1 MSVAVYANGSEVA
14 CKAGAGKVIAEF
26 PDVCLSPPP
35 PPAGPVP
42 IPYAATS
49 FSKDMQSGSKSVQ
62 IGGKEIMLKDKSFY
76 KTSPLGN
83 EAATR
88 NFGANVITHVIT
100 GKTYFTSWS
109 MDVKV
114 ESENV
119 DRHMDLATS
128 NHGSQGPG
136 TPPSSINTASVS
148 PPRKYP
154 EQTCDDSRREE
165 IKRDKDAVCNT
176 IPGGSL
182 SPKKVSPKKLAKI
195 PCSTIQSRLTA
206 QRECL
211 RQRQLMKGECFNKG
225 PDPSDSAQVE
235 RHEKHE
241 QAISDVQNGI
251 VRSQE
256 LAAINCA
263 PGHPMAGL

>member
-1 MSVAVYANGSEVA
+1 MSVTVYANGSEVA
-14 CKAGAGKVIAEF
+14 CKAGGGKVIAEF
-26 PDVCLSPPP
+26 PDVCLSPPS

-42 IPYAATS
+42 IPYPATS
-49 FSKDMQSGSKSVQ
+49 FAKDMQGGSKTVQ
-62 IGGKEIMLKDKSFY
+62 IGGKEIMLKDQSFY

-88 NFGANVITHVIT
+88 SFGANVVTHVIT

-109 MDVKV
+109 MDVKI
-114 ESENV
+114 EGKNV

-136 TPPSSINTASVS
+136 TPPSSINAASVCA
-148 PPRKYP
+148 PRMYP
-154 EQTCDDSRREE
+154 EQTCEDARREQ
-165 IKRDKDAVCNT
+165 IHQGKDAACNK

-182 SPKKVSPKKLAKI
+182 SPSKVSPKRLAKV
-195 PCSTIQSRLTA
+195 PCSTIRTRLAA
-206 QRECL
+206 QQMCMY
-211 RQRQLMKGECFNKG
+211 QRLLMKNECFNAG
-225 PDPSDSAQVE
+225 PDKSDPAQVE

-241 QAISDVQNGI
+241 QAISDVGNGI
-251 VRSQE
+251 KASMSLQA
-256 LAAINCA
+256 LNCA